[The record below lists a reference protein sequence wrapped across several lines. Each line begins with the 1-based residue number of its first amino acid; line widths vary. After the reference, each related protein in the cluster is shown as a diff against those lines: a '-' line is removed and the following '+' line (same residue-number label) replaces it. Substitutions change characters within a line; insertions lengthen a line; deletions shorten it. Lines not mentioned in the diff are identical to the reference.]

1 MVSPRFFLDLSSP
14 GCFVCCAVVVF
25 LFLRGV
31 PCNFSCKNLDLLKIA
46 EKKNKYSDAFPID
59 SPNGGLNNAVKK
71 KKMPTRQIQEMR
83 GYLDSL

>member
-1 MVSPRFFLDLSSP
+1 LIYHPQVVLSVVLLLFF
-14 GCFVCCAVVVF
+14 CFYGVYHATLVVKTWICSK
-25 LFLRGV
+25 L
-31 PCNFSCKNLDLLKIA
+31 P

-59 SPNGGLNNAVKK
+59 SPNGGLNNAVLK